1 MQLLSISHSTYWTK
15 EEDSLSLD
23 WFESLQHFGILS
35 PYVWINPPY
44 SHITPWVDKA
54 IEQASKGIGSVML
67 VMADPSV
74 KWFAKAVEYATE
86 IRFVTKG
93 RIAFLEDGVPRS
105 GNNKGSVF
113 FVFSPKMLGNAK
125 FTWVNRK
132 ELLDKGNL

>member
-1 MQLLSISHSTYWTK
+1 
-15 EEDSLSLD
+15 
-23 WFESLQHFGILS
+23 
-35 PYVWINPPY
+35 
-44 SHITPWVDKA
+44 
-54 IEQASKGIGSVML
+54 ML